1 MQLIRTKSPRNNKEN
16 TPATVMWPRIAV
28 ITSTVLLVII
38 GIVMVYSASSISNI
52 AAEAPAY
59 ADALK
64 QLGFAFAG
72 LACCVVLA
80 RVVPYHIWQG
90 WFTWVVLGVSIILLA
105 LTAAIGTEELGA
117 QRWVNIGPI
126 SLQPSEFAKIGLLL
140 AVAKLM
146 GDYQNG
152 GMSNLKFLVCFGAL
166 NVLVAVLIFK
176 MQSDLGTTMICV
188 VGMLAILWFA
198 EIQLRN
204 IGVYLAF
211 MGAFAAVGLTEGYRA
226 ERLLSFMHPWDD
238 YYGAGYQI
246 VHSMYAFAQGGILG
260 AGVGGSAEKYL
271 YLPEASTDFIFAVIG
286 EELGLIGALFVVGL
300 FIMFLIGGLR
310 MAQEAPDGFG
320 TILCGSFTV
329 IIVFQAFLNMGCV
342 IGLMP
347 ITGKPLPFVSAGG
360 SSLIASLM
368 MVGIMLSVSNAS
380 GESPVYQRRRESIR
394 PLDREDYGY
403 RGYADSDYYGG
414 RSGRVG
420 YSTGVAMTSMRAL
433 PARAGMS
440 RGVSTG
446 TRSRSAHVSLV
457 GSPRYA
463 GSSQRRGSASTYGYS
478 RGRRG

>member
-1 MQLIRTKSPRNNKEN
+1 MQLIRTRSPRNNKEN

-28 ITSTVLLVII
+28 ITSTVLLVMI
-38 GIVMVYSASSISNI
+38 GLVMVYSASSISNI
-52 AAEAPAY
+52 AEETAAY

-64 QLGFAFAG
+64 QLGFAAVG
-72 LACCVVLA
+72 LALCVVLA
-80 RVVPYHIWQG
+80 RLIPYHWWQG
-90 WFTWVVLGVSIILLA
+90 PLTWFALGLSVILLA

-152 GMSNLKFLVCFGAL
+152 AISGLRFLGCFGAL
-166 NVLVAVLIFK
+166 NLLIVVLIFYA
-176 MQSDLGTTMICV
+176 QSDLGTTMICI
-188 VGMLAILWFA
+188 VGMLAILWLS

-204 IGVYLAF
+204 IGIYLA
-211 MGAFAAVGLTEGYRA
+211 GIIVLGVAGLSQGYRA
-226 ERLLSFMHPWDD
+226 ERLFSFMHPWDD
-238 YYGAGYQI
+238 YYGTGYQI
-246 VHSMYAFAQGGILG
+246 VHSMYAFAQGGIFG
-260 AGVGGSAEKYL
+260 AGVGNSAEKYL

-286 EELGLIGALFVVGL
+286 EELGLIGALFVIGL
-300 FIMFLIGGLR
+300 FIVFLVGGLR

-320 TILCGSFTV
+320 TILCGSFTI

-368 MVGIMLSVSNAS
+368 MVGIMLSVSYAS

-394 PLDREDYGY
+394 PLDRDDASY
-403 RGYADSDYYGG
+403 RGYVNRDYRSD
-414 RSGRVG
+414 RVG
-420 YSTGVAMTSMRAL
+420 YATGVAAAGMRAL

-440 RGVSTG
+440 RSVAAG
-446 TRSRSAHVSLV
+446 TRSRSTHVNLV
-457 GSPRYA
+457 GSSGYA
-463 GSSQRRGSASTYGYS
+463 GSSRRGSVSTYGYS